1 MAPSKA
7 SRSAA
12 DDHHKPDAP
21 GPKEKS
27 AGHHAPAKMRR
38 GASQMSAS
46 QLREA
51 PTSAPAQPAADAA
64 PPTLNWSSLDR
75 ETLHAYCREHQLNT
89 PTSFSSSYHQWVL
102 SRPGGIGL
110 YSPTMV
116 CKSKHR
122 RQGKEQLAMAVRKHF
137 NGMGIQEND
146 VIVDFIYKVRSEKA
160 AKATGPNKQGFL
172 VAN

>member
-64 PPTLNWSSLDR
+64 PPTVRTLPLLSLS
-75 ETLHAYCREHQLNT
+75 LSLSLAIAY
-89 PTSFSSSYHQWVL
+89 
-102 SRPGGIGL
+102 
-110 YSPTMV
+110 
-116 CKSKHR
+116 
-122 RQGKEQLAMAVRKHF
+122 
-137 NGMGIQEND
+137 
-146 VIVDFIYKVRSEKA
+146 
-160 AKATGPNKQGFL
+160 
-172 VAN
+172 